1 MKKVLVVLLASAFAL
16 GSVAAMADDKAPPQ
30 PVDQAKLKAERDKA
44 KAYTARRIDLDV
56 PANLEAIER
65 DHPEHYAKIQRIL
78 SEVRHQPTGTVATW
92 MRTQFDAQDVSY
104 IDLIKTSLPPK
115 KRLEFR
121 LDRTTYVALITLW
134 TPELRGTPAK

>member
-1 MKKVLVVLLASAFAL
+1 MDA
-16 GSVAAMADDKAPPQ
+16 
-30 PVDQAKLKAERDKA
+30 
-44 KAYTARRIDLDV
+44 
-56 PANLEAIER
+56 
-65 DHPEHYAKIQRIL
+65 H
-78 SEVRHQPTGTVATW
+78 
-92 MRTQFDAQDVSY
+92 QFDAQDVSY

>member
-1 MKKVLVVLLASAFAL
+1 VNNI
-16 GSVAAMADDKAPPQ
+16 GDVARQ
-30 PVDQAKLKAERDKA
+30 SSQSGGFTSLSS
-44 KAYTARRIDLDV
+44 AYTDRRIDLDV

-92 MRTQFDAQDVSY
+92 MRTQFDARDVSY

>member
-1 MKKVLVVLLASAFAL
+1 MKKVLVVLLASVFAL
-16 GSVAAMADDKAPPQ
+16 ASVAAMADDKAPPQ

-92 MRTQFDAQDVSY
+92 MRT
-104 IDLIKTSLPPK
+104 SLMLK
-115 KRLEFR
+115 MS
-121 LDRTTYVALITLW
+121 ATL
-134 TPELRGTPAK
+134 T